1 MLELTLWQ
9 SLVRQVSIPNVVK
22 STSISLPMGSKV
34 QSVSLG
40 KAVIDLGNDIFDH
53 GRLTLS
59 RVRMLK
65 GVLLIGLIR
74 ASFDNNKS

>member
-9 SLVRQVSIPNVVK
+9 SLVRQVSIPNVK

-53 GRLTLS
+53 GQAY
-59 RVRMLK
+59 
-65 GVLLIGLIR
+65 IE
-74 ASFDNNKS
+74 